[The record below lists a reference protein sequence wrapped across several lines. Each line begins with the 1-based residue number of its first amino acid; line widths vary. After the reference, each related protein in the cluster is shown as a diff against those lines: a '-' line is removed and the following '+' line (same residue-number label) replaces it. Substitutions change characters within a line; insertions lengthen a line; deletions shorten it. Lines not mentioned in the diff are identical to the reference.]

1 MGKGYRVNNSIFFS
15 GKPMATE
22 EFINRMVEA
31 LDIIIDR
38 SSKGRLRKKESQTI
52 EKIGHISLS

>member
-1 MGKGYRVNNSIFFS
+1 MGS
-15 GKPMATE
+15 E

-38 SSKGRLRKKESQTI
+38 RPKEDLVKW
-52 EKIGHISLS
+52 KIKL